1 MRFLR
6 ENWAW
11 ILAPIVIVVLI
22 IAAIFLF
29 SESDPL
35 APQMYNTR

>member
-11 ILAPIVIVVLI
+11 IVVPIVLFTAVVVALVVMGG
-22 IAAIFLF
+22 
-29 SESDPL
+29 DPL
-35 APQMYNTR
+35 DQHGYDLR